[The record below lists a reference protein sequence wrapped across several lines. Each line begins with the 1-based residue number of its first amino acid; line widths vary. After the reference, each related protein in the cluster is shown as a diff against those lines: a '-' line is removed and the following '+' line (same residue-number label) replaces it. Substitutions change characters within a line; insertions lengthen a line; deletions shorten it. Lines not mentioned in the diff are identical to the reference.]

1 MKTWFKLLLLGAVTG
16 AALTGCAEN
25 TPELYIQQNLP
36 PDDEC
41 EAPGGG
47 GADGTTLSR
56 GTMDLLITNEYVMM
70 PLVLN
75 SLVSSESVGFGG
87 GGGGGGGG
95 LTGGGLTG
103 VEWEANIITLSRAE
117 VEFDAPD
124 ALGVPLV
131 RSLDIPL
138 AGSVQPGDALVA
150 TLRVIP
156 SQVGNA
162 LRNSPFLRQSGSTID
177 MLLRVKFYGSTGSG
191 REVDSNEF
199 TFPVTLCF
207 GCLLTV
213 PPEAVDTALPTPNCR
228 NIEGFES
235 TDTETVCFAGQ
246 DRAFDCRLF
255 CPVFGG
261 EEDPTG
267 ICIPN

>member
-1 MKTWFKLLLLGAVTG
+1 MKTRLQQLMLGVLVG
-16 AALTGCAEN
+16 SALAGCAEN

-41 EAPGGG
+41 EAPSGQAQGS
-47 GADGTTLSR
+47 TLSR
-56 GTMDLLITNEYVMM
+56 GTLDLLVTNEYVMM

-87 GGGGGGGG
+87 AGGGGGGGG
-95 LTGGGLTG
+95 LSGT
-103 VEWEANIITLSRAE
+103 EWEANIITLSRAE
-117 VEFDAPD
+117 VVFDAPD

-131 RSLDIPL
+131 RSLDIAL
-138 AGSVQPGDALVA
+138 AGSVEPGDALVA

-177 MLLRVKFYGSTGSG
+177 MLLRVKFFGSTGAG

-213 PPEAVDTALPTPNCR
+213 PPEAVDTALPAPNCR

-235 TDTETVCFAGQ
+235 SDTATVCFAGQ
-246 DRAFDCRLF
+246 DRSFDCRLF
-255 CPVFGG
+255 CPIFGG
-261 EEDPTG
+261 DEDPTG